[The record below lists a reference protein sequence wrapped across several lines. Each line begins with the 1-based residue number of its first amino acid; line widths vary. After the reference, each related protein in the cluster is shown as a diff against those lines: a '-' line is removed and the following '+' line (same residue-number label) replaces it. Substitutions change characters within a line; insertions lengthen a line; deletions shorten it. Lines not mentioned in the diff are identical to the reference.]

1 MNTQQKIIV
10 SWILITLGVV
20 THNTLEVGESI
31 FFKSLPEKPFNDGV
45 PIAVHIIHILAMILP
60 MVIAFITLF
69 YANNTFKI
77 FSLVYAI
84 VLVLLN
90 TAHLAETLGAGFSN
104 YSQIILLLFIVIVNA
119 IIIPLIIRWKK
130 ENLM

>member
-10 SWILITLGVV
+10 SWILIALGVV
-20 THNTLEVGESI
+20 IHNTLEVGESI

-69 YANNTFKI
+69 YANNIFKI

-119 IIIPLIIRWKK
+119 ILIPLIIRWKK
-130 ENLM
+130 ENLL